1 MAERTIAIGDIHG
14 CSAAL
19 RALLDIIDP
28 GQDDVIVTL
37 GDYVDRGDDSRGVID
52 QLIRLGDKCQHVP
65 LIGNHEVMM
74 VAAIESDDLEQ
85 RDFWLHCGGQE
96 TLASYGG
103 AIEGIPSEHIDFI
116 KRCRRY
122 YEISTH
128 AFVHANYA
136 ADLPLRDQSDHDL
149 LWRHLAELPPPHVS
163 QKRFVVGH
171 TPQADGEIL
180 DLGHVVCIDTFCYGS
195 GWLTALDVS
204 GNGSWQADRGGHL
217 RFRPED

>member
-1 MAERTIAIGDIHG
+1 MAGRTIAIGDIHG

-28 GQDDVIVTL
+28 EQNDVIVTL

-52 QLIRLGDKCQHVP
+52 QLIRLGEKCQHIP

-74 VAAIESDDLEQ
+74 VAAIESNDLEQ

-103 AIEGIPSEHIDFI
+103 AIEEVPSEHMDFI
-116 KRCRRY
+116 KSCRRY
-122 YEISTH
+122 YENSTH
-128 AFVHANYA
+128 VFVHANYA
-136 ADLPLRDQSDHDL
+136 ADVSFRNQSDHDL
-149 LWRHLAELPPPHVS
+149 LWRHLAEPPPPHCS
-163 QKRFVVGH
+163 QKQIILGH
-171 TPQADGEIL
+171 TPQTDGEIM

-204 GNGSWQADRGGHL
+204 GDGSWQADRGGHL